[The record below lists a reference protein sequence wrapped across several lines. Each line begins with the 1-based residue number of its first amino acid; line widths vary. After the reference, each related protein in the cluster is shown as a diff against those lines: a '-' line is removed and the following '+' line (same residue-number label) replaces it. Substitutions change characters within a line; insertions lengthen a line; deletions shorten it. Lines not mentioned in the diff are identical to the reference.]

1 MTKKEMIQAIQLL
14 EASAFLECK
23 KMQKYYGKESTLHQ
37 AARSRFCAINETMK
51 ALGIREDFDLPDNQE
66 AFAILNELK

>member
-14 EASAFLECK
+14 EAASFLECK

-37 AARSRFCAINETMK
+37 SARSRFCAINETMT
-51 ALGIREDFDLPDNQE
+51 ALGIKSDFALPDNQE
-66 AFAILNELK
+66 ASALISELL